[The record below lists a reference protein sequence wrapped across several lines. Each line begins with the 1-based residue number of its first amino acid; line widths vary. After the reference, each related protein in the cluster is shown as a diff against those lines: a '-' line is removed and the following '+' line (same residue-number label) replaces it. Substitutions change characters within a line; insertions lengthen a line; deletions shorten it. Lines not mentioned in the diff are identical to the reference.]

1 VRLLPPQRRA
11 PVHDGSPPRGPSPWY
26 AADMTDSPF
35 PTTGISSTGVP
46 TYTAPAV
53 ATRVP
58 VVAELIGSSTPGPA

>member
-1 VRLLPPQRRA
+1 
-11 PVHDGSPPRGPSPWY
+11 
-26 AADMTDSPF
+26 MTDSPF